1 MLRFEWG
8 MLYEFESGML
18 YEFESDMLYEF
29 ESGMLYMFESGM
41 LYEFESGML
50 KLDTILNRKQYIQNK
65 KWNKLLT
72 EIHLKQFKAKT
83 TTTTTTHLVGG
94 MHFNSTYTMMKYRQI
109 VKPLK

>member
-1 MLRFEWG
+1 

-18 YEFESDMLYEF
+18 YEFET
-29 ESGMLYMFESGM
+29 GMLYKFESGM

-72 EIHLKQFKAKT
+72 EIHLK
-83 TTTTTTHLVGG
+83 HLKQKQQLQQQ
-94 MHFNSTYTMMKYRQI
+94 HI
-109 VKPLK
+109 